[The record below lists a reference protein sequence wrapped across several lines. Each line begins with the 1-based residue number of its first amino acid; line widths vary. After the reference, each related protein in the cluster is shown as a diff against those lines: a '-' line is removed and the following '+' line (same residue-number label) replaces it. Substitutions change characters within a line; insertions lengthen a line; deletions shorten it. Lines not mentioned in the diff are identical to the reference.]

1 MSVNILSINNLYE
14 LEKTHMLY
22 DIKFNVSV
30 DDSDYSTFIPTKP
43 LYITSSLHAYIL
55 SIISICKGKYFF
67 KLMVSEFG
75 YFDLEEIEYELFVS
89 SSKELL
95 ERKIELLL
103 LLG

>member
-43 LYITSSLHAYIL
+43 LYIAGLSSDCAL
-55 SIISICKGKYFF
+55 SIISITKGKYFF

-75 YFDLEEIEYELFVS
+75 YFDPGEIEYELFVS